1 MRAALIFL
9 TVALSFAQAEVPGER
24 RELVRDAVENY
35 FRSAKLM
42 REFAVLRHTERREF
56 DGDGKLKSRE
66 NWTQHID
73 FIDGVRVGWTIER
86 DGKPLSPAERGRSQ
100 DAARQAAIEWK
111 AKTPPERAK
120 ALAKAEKETDYL
132 KEFPH
137 ALVFSALPDETLD
150 GRKAMVWAFK
160 PKPGYKAKS
169 MGGRVYEGVVG
180 KLWLDKEERQLMRLE
195 AEVVRDVTVG
205 GFLAKIE
212 KGTKFELSQARVEPG
227 CWLPVRQ
234 FIRYGARIL
243 VVKGVHKAID
253 TRYREWRRSP
263 EPVWSGN

>member
-1 MRAALIFL
+1 MRPAVILSL
-9 TVALSFAQAEVPGER
+9 LPLSFALGDTPAGRQ
-24 RELVRDAVENY
+24 ELVRDAVDNY

-42 REFAVLRHTERREF
+42 REFAVVRNTERREF
-56 DGDGKLKSRE
+56 NGDGRLKSRE

-73 FIDGVRVGWTIER
+73 FINGVRVGWTIER
-86 DGKPLSPAERGRSQ
+86 DGRPLGAEEKARSQ
-100 DAARQAAIEWK
+100 AAARQAAAEWK
-111 AKTPPERAK
+111 AKSQQERAK
-120 ALAKAEKETDYL
+120 ALAKAENETGYL

-212 KGTKFELSQARVEPG
+212 KGTKFELSQARVEAG
-227 CWLPVRQ
+227 CWLPVKQ
-234 FIRYGARIL
+234 SIRYGARIL
-243 VVKGVHKAID
+243 MVKGVHKAIE
-253 TRYREWRRSP
+253 TRYTQWRRSP